1 VLVVH
6 SPAHGERQGKGLDH
20 RLTQAET
27 KIRALTPARGRGK
40 RQITAEAE
48 KVRYQITDITRDEER
63 IGDLKARFGW
73 KAFVTNAPATR
84 LSLADAVLCY
94 RHEYRIERIFNRL
107 KSRLHIAPM
116 FVSREDQIQGL
127 TYLLTLGV
135 RVLTMRDLP
144 CGAPYNRIRPHSRG
158 CTRKTATRGAIS
170 PPLSA
175 SSGPFL
181 R

>member
-73 KAFVTNAPATR
+73 KAFVTHAPATR
-84 LSLADAVLCY
+84 LSLAAAVLCD
-94 RHEYRIERIFNRL
+94 RHEYRIERMFNRL

-116 FVSREDQIQGL
+116 FVSGEDQIQGL

-135 RVLTMRDLP
+135 RVLTVMEF
-144 CGAPYNRIRPHSRG
+144 
-158 CTRKTATRGAIS
+158 T
-170 PPLSA
+170 
-175 SSGPFL
+175 L
-181 R
+181 RRS

>member
-1 VLVVH
+1 MTIRLRSSKPAVAGKPL
-6 SPAHGERQGKGLDH
+6 SPMPTGS
-20 RLTQAET
+20 
-27 KIRALTPARGRGK
+27 
-40 RQITAEAE
+40 
-48 KVRYQITDITRDEER
+48 
-63 IGDLKARFGW
+63 
-73 KAFVTNAPATR
+73 R

-135 RVLTMRDLP
+135 RVLTVMEFTLRRSLQQDQVKLP
-144 CGAPYNRIRPHSRG
+144 GLHPENRNKVP
-158 CTRKTATRGAIS
+158 IS

-175 SSGPFL
+175 SSRRFL